1 MASDDLTTTSFAIL
15 ALLAVQEWSSYELA
29 QQMGRSV
36 DWFWPRA
43 ESVVYEEPKR
53 LVRLGLAKAK
63 TEFTGKRK
71 RTVYSITP
79 AGRRA
84 TKTWLDQPG
93 SGPELHFEKILQV
106 AFADHG
112 TKDQLVRTLGSIND
126 DAESLAA
133 QVRSRVEEYRRT
145 GGPFPERLHVIS
157 LIARFLSDYATM
169 LRRWSS
175 WALEAVDD
183 WEDTA
188 RRPPPDDALRLPR

>member
-1 MASDDLTTTSFAIL
+1 VASDSLTTTSCAIL
-15 ALLAVQEWSSYELA
+15 ALLAVQDWSSYELA

-63 TEFTGKRK
+63 TQYTGRRK

-84 TKTWLDQPG
+84 VKRWLDAPG
-93 SGPELHFEKILQV
+93 DGPQLRFEKILQV
-106 AFADHG
+106 AFADLG
-112 TKDQLVRTLGSIND
+112 TKDQLVRTLGSINS
-126 DAESLAA
+126 DAHALATE
-133 QVRSRVEEYRRT
+133 VRSRIDEYGET

-157 LIARFLSDYATM
+157 LVARFLSDYATM
-169 LRRWSS
+169 VRKWSS

-183 WEDTA
+183 WDDTMGET
-188 RRPPPDDALRLPR
+188 PPHDALRPPR